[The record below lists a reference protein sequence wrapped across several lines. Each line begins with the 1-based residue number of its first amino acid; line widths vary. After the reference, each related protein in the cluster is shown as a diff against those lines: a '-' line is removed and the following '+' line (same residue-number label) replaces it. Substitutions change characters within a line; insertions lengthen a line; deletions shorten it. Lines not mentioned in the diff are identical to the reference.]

1 MWSARRIT
9 LVAITSLAVIAG
21 GGYYVLGPGAPVSP
35 RQAIQDAV
43 AASAAAKSASATFTT
58 QVSGM
63 TVLFGTVR
71 QQGWQ
76 SSKAT
81 LAMTTVDG
89 AERFSVT
96 EIVLGSTVYISTP
109 GLVEATGKQ
118 WLGVPVRAL
127 TADPALA
134 QLYQTNAI
142 PAVGAGLLAMASTV
156 RLAGTETIS
165 GVPTSRYVGT
175 IDPSRA
181 RATLAPRLGQLL
193 APELAATT
201 GQIRFTAWIDRQ
213 HNFRKI
219 QTTSTVGGRLTVTT
233 LVFMARSLPGRIA
246 TPVDSQVETAP

>member
-1 MWSARRIT
+1 MWTGRRISV
-9 LVAITSLAVIAG
+9 VAIASLAVIAG
-21 GGYYVLGPGAPVSP
+21 GGYYVLVPGAPVSP
-35 RQAIQDAV
+35 REAIQEAV

-63 TVLFGTVR
+63 TVLFGTVT

-96 EIVLGSTVYISTP
+96 EIVLGPNVYISTP
-109 GLVEATGKQ
+109 GLVEATGKH
-118 WLGVPVRAL
+118 WLDIPVPAL
-127 TADPALA
+127 TADPAMA

-142 PAVGAGLLAMASTV
+142 PAAGAGLLAMASTV
-156 RLAGTETIS
+156 RLAGTATIG

-175 IDPSRA
+175 IDPSAA
-181 RATLAPRLGQLL
+181 RAALAPRLSQLL

-201 GQIRFTAWIDRQ
+201 GPIRFTAWIDRQ
-213 HNFRKI
+213 HNFREI
-219 QTTSTVGGRLTVTT
+219 ETTSTVGGRVSVTT
-233 LVFMARSLPGRIA
+233 LLFTTRSLPGHIEA
-246 TPVDSQVETAP
+246 PAESQVESLR